1 MADGGQIPTKLGEFN
16 TFVNRIIPFLADPAN
31 QTRLGVSNDNRDLM
45 EEQLGDSSTDGSWI
59 LLWGLTSSDT
69 TATKSSRKSRDDLM
83 KVMSTTIRAVYDD
96 IIESALTNDDRTT
109 LLIPKRDTTPSE
121 RPAIT
126 DRPNLK
132 LIVQGGASF
141 IVENRVIGD
150 ETRPSMHPAADF
162 VELAYIIQETPP
174 ANVSETNKVKV
185 FSKAREVLS
194 LDPATAGN
202 NIHCYSRWVNKTDDA
217 KSSPYTRLHSAVI
230 SD

>member
-1 MADGGQIPTKLGEFN
+1 MADGGQIPTVLAGFN

-31 QTRLGVSNDNRDLM
+31 QARLGVSDDNKDLM
-45 EEQLGDSSTDGSWI
+45 EEQLGDSTAGGSWI
-59 LLWGLTSSDT
+59 YLWGLTSSDT
-69 TATKSSRKSRDDLM
+69 TATKPLRKSRDDLI
-83 KVMSTTIRAVYDD
+83 KVMTTTIRSVYDD

-121 RPAIT
+121 RPKMT

-132 LIVQGGASF
+132 IIVKGGASF
-141 IVENRVIGD
+141 IIENRVD
-150 ETRPSMHPAADF
+150 KDQTRPSMNPYADF
-162 VELAYIIQETPP
+162 IELAYIIQPNPP

-185 FSKAREVLS
+185 LSKARETIT
-194 LDPATAGN
+194 LDPATAGQKF
-202 NIHCYSRWVNKTDDA
+202 HCYTRWVNKTDDA